1 MGGGGGSSTTVA
13 TSGLID
19 DLRPVV
25 TKLINDRVTAY
36 DEDIKDPN
44 NIVAELSQQQK
55 DAFTAQ
61 TNTANDMMS
70 GQGTF
75 DYGSRLNRDLS
86 NTLGGGMGA
95 ASMGGAL
102 GSARSQAA
110 IGQAM
115 GDVSMNYLEKEQGN
129 ILKGSE
135 MLGNVG
141 TSMQQ
146 QKQKVLDAPHTATSR
161 IFQYLGA
168 GPTQS
173 VQTTKGGGK

>member
-1 MGGGGGSSTTVA
+1 MGGGGGSSTTIA

-19 DLRPVV
+19 DLKPIV
-25 TKLINDRVTAY
+25 TKLIGDRVTAY
-36 DEDIKDPN
+36 DEDIKDPSK
-44 NIVAELSQQQK
+44 IVADLSQQQK
-55 DAFTAQ
+55 DSFTAS
-61 TNTANDMMS
+61 TNTANDMIS
-70 GQGTF
+70 GQGAF
-75 DYGSRLNRDLS
+75 DLSGRLNRDLA
-86 NTLGGGMGA
+86 NTLGTGMGA

-102 GSARSQAA
+102 GSARSMAA
-110 IGQAM
+110 TNKAL

-135 MLGNVG
+135 LLGNVG
-141 TSMQQ
+141 TAMQQ
-146 QKQKVLDAPHTATSR
+146 QKQKRLDAPHTATSR

>member
-19 DLRPVV
+19 DLRPIV
-25 TKLINDRVTAY
+25 TKLIGDRVEAY
-36 DEDIKDPN
+36 DEDIKDPSK
-44 NIVAELSQQQK
+44 IVADLSQQQK

-70 GQGTF
+70 GQGAF
-75 DYGSRLNRDLS
+75 DYGGRLKRDLS

-102 GSARSQAA
+102 GSARYMAA
-110 IGQAM
+110 TNRAL